1 MNGLMMFPLKGSP
14 RTLSA
19 LRSYRSM
26 RFYKIPTSRLSFGTD
41 GAEIPTQIAVNVQVI
56 LYLIDKLNIDKSPGP
71 DGTHSRAV
79 KELEGEIGEMLA
91 KTYKCSSQRDMVPE
105 SWRGWRCLHRG
116 P

>member
-79 KELEGEIGEMLA
+79 KELEGEIGELLA

-105 SWRGWRCLHRG
+105 SWRGQRCLHRG